1 MQAEQQSEN
10 RKGKS
15 AVANARVGLIDK
27 ETGEVIDE
35 GSLIYVQKRV
45 RIKGFFMGM
54 QEGFESLA
62 KRRIGAEALNVL
74 MFLIGRM
81 GYENIT
87 RMTHKEI
94 AEPLAMKRQNV
105 TRALKTLQKV
115 GVIEPGEHHALH
127 LHTDY
132 GWKGSVQNMR
142 KQQAKD
148 MRQTQVRHSIIT
160 AAMAH
165 EADVA
170 VSQLPKY
177 SQSVEAAN

>member
-1 MQAEQQSEN
+1 MQAEQQSETH
-10 RKGKS
+10 KGKG

-62 KRRIGAEALNVL
+62 KLRIGSEALNVL
-74 MFLIGRM
+74 MLLIGRM
-81 GYENIT
+81 GYENVT
-87 RMTHKEI
+87 RMTHREI
-94 AEPLAMKRQNV
+94 GEVLAMKRQNV
-105 TRALKTLQKV
+105 TRALKTLRKV
-115 GVIEPGEHHALH
+115 GVIEPGEHHAIH

-132 GWKGSVQNMR
+132 GWKGSVQNLR

-148 MRQTQVRHSIIT
+148 MRLMQVRQSIIA
-160 AAMAH
+160 AAMADA
-165 EADVA
+165 ADVA
-170 VSQLPKY
+170 VSKLPRWLD
-177 SQSVEAAN
+177 SVEATN